1 MNTDKKMA
9 LVEVETLALMAYL
22 DSRNLRADIGLSA
35 LISALITVSTML
47 ELPIPAVMDAIKE
60 ARTMGDELLSSKDKT
75 LH

>member
-9 LVEVETLALMAYL
+9 LVEVETLALMTYL

-35 LISALITVSTML
+35 LISALITISTML
-47 ELPIPAVMDAIKE
+47 ELSTPALMDAIKE
-60 ARTMGDELLSSKDKT
+60 ARAMGDELLSSKDKT